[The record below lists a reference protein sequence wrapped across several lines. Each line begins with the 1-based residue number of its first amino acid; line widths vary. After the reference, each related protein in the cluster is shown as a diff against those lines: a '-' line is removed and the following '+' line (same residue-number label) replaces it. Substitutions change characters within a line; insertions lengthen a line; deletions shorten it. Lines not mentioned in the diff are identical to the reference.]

1 MNINNLAAMNPANA
15 NALNIQQ
22 IKERQEFEHY
32 TKVKLLGEGSF
43 GKAYLVTRNSDKLQC
58 VQKQIDI
65 AKMSDSQKK
74 EVLQESRLLE
84 ALSHP
89 NIVKFIEV
97 YKTKKGKLCI
107 IMDYADGGDL
117 SGKIKD

>member
-1 MNINNLAAMNPANA
+1 
-15 NALNIQQ
+15 
-22 IKERQEFEHY
+22 
-32 TKVKLLGEGSF
+32 
-43 GKAYLVTRNSDKLQC
+43 VTRNSDGLQC
-58 VQKQIDI
+58 VMKQIDI
-65 AKMSDSQKK
+65 TKMSDCQKR

-107 IMDYADGGDL
+107 IMDYADG
-117 SGKIKD
+117 KF